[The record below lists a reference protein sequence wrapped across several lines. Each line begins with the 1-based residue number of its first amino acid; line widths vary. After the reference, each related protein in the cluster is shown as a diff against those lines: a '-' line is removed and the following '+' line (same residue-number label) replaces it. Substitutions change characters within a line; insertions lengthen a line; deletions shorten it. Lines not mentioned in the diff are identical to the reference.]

1 MNKRRLGY
9 VHQRVSC
16 RTHKLMSIGENWPR
30 DLTKP
35 AQKIADATQLAVSSL
50 IACISQLCVCF
61 PQQRLQTSE
70 LLVNKSAANMPFTST
85 KDRLHELSDK
95 GIQISSMASNHNS
108 LLQSLHR
115 NPAPHQRLSL
125 LVPTSTKISIYHS
138 RQSKKHS
145 NCTQELYI
153 LENDSQPL
161 LLDRS

>member
-16 RTHKLMSIGENWPR
+16 RTHKLMSIGDAQGLDETR
-30 DLTKP
+30 
-35 AQKIADATQLAVSSL
+35 AQKIVDATQLAVSSL
-50 IACISQLCVCF
+50 IACISQLGVCF

-70 LLVNKSAANMPFTST
+70 LLVNKSAANIPFIST